1 VVEFHAIP
9 LHDNRHRE
17 GKTDMDDIHAR
28 SRQLA
33 ILTALAEGVHPTT
46 GEVFAEDCPY
56 HSPDIV
62 RALYGAVRL
71 LESGKSAPPPKKFD
85 ERPREAA
92 LANVGKPW
100 SVDEDRQ
107 LLVEFDAG
115 KSLKECAMLHQRT
128 HAGIEARLEK
138 LGRLKPEQRTTARR
152 FPAPQRGSELE
163 AGG

>member
-1 VVEFHAIP
+1 
-9 LHDNRHRE
+9 
-17 GKTDMDDIHAR
+17 MDDTHAR
-28 SRQLA
+28 SRHLA
-33 ILTALAEGVHPTT
+33 ILTALAEGVHPVT

-56 HSPDIV
+56 HSAEIV

-71 LESGKSAPPPKKFD
+71 LESGKTVSPAKKFD
-85 ERPREAA
+85 DRPREPV

-115 KSLKECAMLHQRT
+115 KTVKECATLHQRT

-152 FPAPQRGSELE
+152 FPPPKRDRELD

>member
-1 VVEFHAIP
+1 
-9 LHDNRHRE
+9 
-17 GKTDMDDIHAR
+17 MDDTHAR
-28 SRQLA
+28 SRHLA

-62 RALYGAVRL
+62 RALYGAIRL
-71 LESGKSAPPPKKFD
+71 LESGKTAAPTKKFD
-85 ERPREAA
+85 ERPRETA

-115 KSLKECAMLHQRT
+115 KTLKECATLHQRT

-152 FPAPQRGSELE
+152 FPAPKRGTEME